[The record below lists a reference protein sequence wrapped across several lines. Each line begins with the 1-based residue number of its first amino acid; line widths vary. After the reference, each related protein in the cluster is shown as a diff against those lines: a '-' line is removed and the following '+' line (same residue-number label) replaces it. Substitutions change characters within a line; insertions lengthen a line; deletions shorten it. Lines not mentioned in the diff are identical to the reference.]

1 MGALHPGYQELLAI
15 EDLAPARKQII
26 YHDKQLVVSRTRKP
40 AGLKFAGEIDSSNAH
55 AITQSVVAGAPAEGD
70 VHLDVTSLIF
80 IDISGIRAVVSAAE
94 NLSDGRRILLHELPA
109 QLARV
114 MSIVGWAE
122 APTLAICDCNQDIL
136 M

>member
-1 MGALHPGYQELLAI
+1 MDPYHMGALHPGYQELLAI

-70 VHLDVTSLIF
+70 YTST
-80 IDISGIRAVVSAAE
+80 SRA
-94 NLSDGRRILLHELPA
+94 
-109 QLARV
+109 
-114 MSIVGWAE
+114 
-122 APTLAICDCNQDIL
+122 
-136 M
+136 